1 MVFIPASQGR
11 NRWVKISECLWSN
24 ATEIRGK
31 YNLNTYYDDKLEHFF
46 LDFLG
51 VERLHFSIVYDELL
65 SVDPRATVDKVKD
78 LLWCLNSFLGKEQQK
93 TTPERL
99 LKRPILPV
107 RYPDDSARLVSSA
120 VEFAI
125 IDRQSYGKDFRNKVK
140 MLDFDHSEVHKLQPF
155 LKWANFETR
164 YLSCLVKEIS
174 VVQSGVTYHL
184 SDSKLEVKIRAHALT
199 R

>member
-1 MVFIPASQGR
+1 M
-11 NRWVKISECLWSN
+11 
-24 ATEIRGK
+24 
-31 YNLNTYYDDKLEHFF
+31 NTYYDDDLEHFF

-65 SVDPRATVDKVKD
+65 GVDARTTSVDEVKD
-78 LLWCLNSFLGKEQQK
+78 LLWSLNSFLGKEHQK
-93 TTPERL
+93 TTSERL

-107 RYPDDSARLVSSA
+107 RYPDGSVRLVSSA

-125 IDRQSYGKDFRNKVK
+125 VDRQSYGEDFRNKVK

-155 LKWANFETR
+155 LKWANVETK
-164 YLSCLVKEIS
+164 YLSRIVKEIS

-199 R
+199 RYGSLFLTP